1 MLTRKTD
8 VLIVGAGIAGLAAA
22 AELTASGRRV
32 IVLEAR
38 DRIGG
43 RILTLHR
50 DGTGSP
56 IELGAEFVHGRPP
69 ELLRLLQDA
78 DAPLQNIDGTDACF
92 RDGTLSACP
101 ENKAFELLDEL
112 ADFAHLQGDMTFD
125 DFLAERRPDAETA
138 EQARSFVEGFNAA
151 DARNIGIIA
160 LARQQQAEEEIDG
173 DQSAR
178 SIRGYD
184 LLPQH
189 LARRVEQAGG
199 SILLRSPVVSLDWKL
214 GSVTVQ
220 TASTDPASEP
230 AASFSASKVILTLPL
245 GVLKARSV
253 VFRPEPSRILWA
265 ADRMEPGSARRLVLL
280 FRTSFWK
287 SNAPPNMQ
295 EMRFPD
301 MRFLFAP
308 AMTPPTYWTQH
319 PGDTPMLVAWVGG
332 PKADAAGTPDHF
344 LAQTLRGLER
354 IFSLAPHSLDAELR
368 NWYMHDWQSDPYT
381 LGTYSY
387 APIGAFDCS
396 EAMTLPLNKTLF
408 FAGEHTDITGH
419 WGTVH
424 GALRSGL
431 RAAQQVMGKSS

>member
-1 MLTRKTD
+1 MLSRETD
-8 VLIVGAGIAGLAAA
+8 ILIIGAGIAGLAAA
-22 AELTASGRRV
+22 AELVSSGRRV

-43 RILTLHR
+43 RILTLHP
-50 DGTGSP
+50 DGTDFP

-78 DAPLQNIDGTDACF
+78 NAPLQSIGGTDACF

-101 ENKAFELLDEL
+101 EIKAFELLDEL

-125 DFLAERRPDAETA
+125 DFLAERRPDPEAAEK
-138 EQARSFVEGFNAA
+138 ARSFVEGFNAA
-151 DARNIGIIA
+151 DAREIGIIA

-178 SIRGYD
+178 SIHGYD

-199 SILLRSPVVSLDWKL
+199 SILLRSPVASLEWKD
-214 GSVTVQ
+214 GSVTARV
-220 TASTDPASEP
+220 TADPSSDR
-230 AASFSASKVILTLPL
+230 AASFSASKAILTLPL

-253 VFRPEPSRILWA
+253 VFQPEPSRILMA
-265 ADRMEPGSARRLVLL
+265 ADLMQPGSARRLVLL

-287 SNAPPNMQ
+287 TRVSPEMQ
-295 EMRFPD
+295 D
-301 MRFLFAP
+301 MRFLFAD
-308 AMTPPTYWTQH
+308 AMTPATYWTQH
-319 PGDTPMLVAWVGG
+319 PSDTPILVAWVGG
-332 PKADAAGTPDHF
+332 PKADAMGTPDQF
-344 LAQTLRGLER
+344 LAQALRGLER

-368 NWYMHDWQSDPYT
+368 NWYTHDWQSDPYT
-381 LGTYSY
+381 LGAYSY

-396 EAMTLPLNKTLF
+396 EAMTLPLSKTLF

-431 RAAQQVMGKSS
+431 RAARQVMGKSS